1 MQVFTS
7 LLVLG
12 IFSAVYIITDI
23 NTYKKRK
30 VENMKSLAHVLGLNS
45 LSTLQFQ
52 DNEEAKKILGGLQN
66 NVPEI
71 FYASI
76 VDSSGNIFASY
87 TRPGTDALNL
97 PVKNYSEDFVYTD
110 HELMV
115 SNNIT
120 DNNHK
125 RVGKIILELELSEL
139 KQLTQTRLKLVAII
153 LPFALGASF
162 LIAILIQTYI
172 SRRLLHVVNTMK
184 AVKETGDYTHSIK
197 DDGSDEISTLINVFN
212 TLMQQV
218 MESQQRKDEFIGIA
232 SHELKTPLTTIKGY
246 IELLNAME
254 EREPNKQFVQK
265 ALNNTNKLESLI
277 KDLLDV
283 SKIQSGQLKLNK
295 EKFDLDA
302 LLDETLSSFQMV
314 NNTHVVNREGNF
326 NHQFIHADKQ
336 RLEQVL
342 FNLLSNA
349 VKYSPGKT
357 KIIVYSNLT
366 PSSVIIEVKDFGMGI
381 PKEEL
386 ENIFERF
393 YRTKDVTRHIA
404 GFGLGLYIC
413 RDIISR
419 HGGKI
424 WAEAAEKG
432 AIFFISLPINNISE
446 DKADEQ
452 VQTLI

>member
-97 PVKNYSEDFVYTD
+97 PVKDSNQDFVYTD

>member
-30 VENMKSLAHVLGLNS
+30 VENMKSLAHVLGINS

-76 VDSSGNIFASY
+76 VDSNGNIFASY

-97 PVKNYSEDFVYTD
+97 PIKNSNQDFVYTD

-314 NNTHVVNREGNF
+314 NKTHVVNREGNF

-357 KIIVYSNLT
+357 KVIVYSNLT
-366 PSSVIIEVKDFGMGI
+366 PSSVVIEVKDFGMGI

-446 DKADEQ
+446 DKADKQ